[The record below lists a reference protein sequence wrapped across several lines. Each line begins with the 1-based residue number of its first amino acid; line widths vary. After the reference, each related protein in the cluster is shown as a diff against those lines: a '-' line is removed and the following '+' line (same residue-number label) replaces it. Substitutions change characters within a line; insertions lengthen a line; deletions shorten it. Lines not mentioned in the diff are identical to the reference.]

1 MRIALVVLVV
11 AAAVHGDD
19 APYPPSG
26 WKPEGARLALPN
38 EGSGQYGPPTNEY
51 GPPQNGNQ
59 PPSNGY
65 GPPPSN
71 GYGPPPSNANPPPSN
86 GYGPP
91 PSSGNPPPSN
101 GYGPPPS
108 NANPPPS
115 NGYGPPPSNGNPP
128 PSNGYGPPPSNANPP
143 PSNGY
148 GPPPSN
154 GNPPPSNGYG
164 PPPSNANPPPS
175 NGYGPPPSN
184 GNPPPSNG
192 YGPPPSNANPPPSN
206 GYGPP
211 PSNGYV
217 PPPNEYGPPS
227 SDSAGQATQNETDLE
242 KANER
247 LMERLRSVEGSDRG
261 VYYVYLPDG
270 RLQRVQY
277 TTAPLRKA
285 PSGNTNHPSFQN
297 NQQSNTQFVL
307 GSHQTNFQENEQ
319 VLPHHY
325 QRALEQQ
332 FARLQS
338 NNGHS
343 QEPEPSGHPSN
354 LFARYNAQQ

>member
-1 MRIALVVLVV
+1 MRVSKRVESIISLYNNMNVRQIALVVLVV

-71 GYGPPPSNANPPPSN
+71 GYGPPPSNA
-86 GYGPP
+86 
-91 PSSGNPPPSN
+91 
-101 GYGPPPS
+101 
-108 NANPPPS
+108 
-115 NGYGPPPSNGNPP
+115 
-128 PSNGYGPPPSNANPP
+128 
-143 PSNGY
+143 
-148 GPPPSN
+148 
-154 GNPPPSNGYG
+154 
-164 PPPSNANPPPS
+164 
-175 NGYGPPPSN
+175 
-184 GNPPPSNG
+184 NPPPSNG